1 MVYHAAHVGLAVTGN
16 SWPYLFKA
24 FFVDDNNHADDL
36 LFFVAN
42 LEHVAQRDPAG
53 LLQVYR
59 RGSETRPMP
68 PITGKEFDWEEST
81 CLNLL
86 MQQVNGSRSDL
97 LLSGLHTVPRRR
109 VGLESHVCG
118 VMTSLLLA
126 ETIPNPGKGPVG
138 PLQLPP
144 HRCCRLCDLG
154 FGLTRWPWH
163 S

>member
-1 MVYHAAHVGLAVTGN
+1 MVSHAAHAGFAVTGN

-24 FFVDDNNHADDL
+24 FFVDDNNHHADDL

-68 PITGKEFDWEEST
+68 PITGKEYDWEEST

-86 MQQVNGSRSDL
+86 MQQVNNGNTSWCSQAL
-97 LLSGLHTVPRRR
+97 LLRVPTCLAPVRRR
-109 VGLESHVCG
+109 YKAPCAVGMACS
-118 VMTSLLLA
+118 
-126 ETIPNPGKGPVG
+126 PNPPSV
-138 PLQLPP
+138 
-144 HRCCRLCDLG
+144 RMCATANCRPIGHLRADCGDL
-154 FGLTRWPWH
+154 
-163 S
+163 